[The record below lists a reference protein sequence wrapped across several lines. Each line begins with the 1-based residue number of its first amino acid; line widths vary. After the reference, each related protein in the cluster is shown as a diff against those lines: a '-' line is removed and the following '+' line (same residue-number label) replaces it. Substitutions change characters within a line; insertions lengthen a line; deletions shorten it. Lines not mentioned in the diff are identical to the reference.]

1 MFCSI
6 RKDFLQIITHLVL
19 FDGIETFVVVSAA
32 AFVVELLAS
41 LPFPADPLLFPPF
54 PLAFCVEVDDVAPTA
69 EDDALK

>member
-6 RKDFLQIITHLVL
+6 RKDFFQIITHLVL
-19 FDGIETFVVVSAA
+19 DAIDTFVVVSAA